1 MCKIYFLQQEPV
13 ELSGR
18 GVVVGCYDGDK
29 GSYQLT
35 ERAQEIDQQ
44 TGGKLTHLINV

>member
-1 MCKIYFLQQEPV
+1 M

-18 GVVVGCYDGDK
+18 GVVVGCYDDGDK

-35 ERAQEIDQQ
+35 EHAQAIDQQ
-44 TGGKLTHLINV
+44 TGGRLTHLINV